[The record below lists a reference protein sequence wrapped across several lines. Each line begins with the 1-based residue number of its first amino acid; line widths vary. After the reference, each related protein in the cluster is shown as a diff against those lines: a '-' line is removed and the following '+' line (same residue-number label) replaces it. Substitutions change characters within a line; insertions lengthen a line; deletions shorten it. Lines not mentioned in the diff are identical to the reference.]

1 VFKKLTKRDCT
12 IKLNQIKMKKQLKKI
27 ISAIFPKG
35 KLKEQIKL
43 AYYSINRPKHTTYE
57 LVKGK
62 EKMAFKTTFKEV
74 AMITNE
80 ALYFIVPDFN
90 YYQHFYKVKANDI
103 VLDAGAN
110 CGHLS
115 IFFSKLVG
123 KEGRVYAFEPDT
135 INIERINKN
144 IKWNATL
151 ADNIKIEELLLWNE
165 NKLVDFYEAGTVGS
179 SAVWIPDAD
188 KCVQKEAIRIDDWV
202 SKNNIK
208 KLDFIKMD
216 IEGAEIEALDGC
228 VQTIENLKPNF
239 AIASYHI
246 VDGEPTYIKVEEFFK
261 KRNYPYKTVRFRKN
275 EIITFA
281 GASLK

>member
-1 VFKKLTKRDCT
+1 
-12 IKLNQIKMKKQLKKI
+12 MKKQLKKI

-35 KLKEQIKL
+35 NLKEQIKL
-43 AYYSINRPKHTTYE
+43 AYYSVNIPNHTTYE
-57 LVKGK
+57 LAKGK
-62 EKMAFKTTFKEV
+62 ESTIAFKTTFKEV
-74 AMITNE
+74 SLITNE

-115 IFFSKLVG
+115 IFFSELVG
-123 KEGRVYAFEPDT
+123 TDGLVYAFEPDRF
-135 INIERINKN
+135 NIERINKN
-144 IKWNATL
+144 RDLNKAL
-151 ADNIKIEELLLWNE
+151 SDNIKIEELLLWNE

-179 SAVWIPDAD
+179 SAVWIPDTD
-188 KCVQKEAIRIDDWV
+188 KCVLKEAIRIDDWV
-202 SKNNIK
+202 LKNNIK

-246 VDGEPTYIKVEEFFK
+246 VDGAPTYIKVEDFFK
-261 KRNYPYKTVRFRKN
+261 KRNYPYKTIRFRKN

-281 GASLK
+281 GASVKD

>member
-1 VFKKLTKRDCT
+1 
-12 IKLNQIKMKKQLKKI
+12 MKKQLKKI
-27 ISAIFPKG
+27 ISALFPSG
-35 KLKEQIKL
+35 GLKEQIKL
-43 AYYSINRPKHTTYE
+43 AYYSINKPKDSSYD
-57 LVKGK
+57 LQKSDGNRIV
-62 EKMAFKTTFKEV
+62 FKTVFKEV
-74 AMITNE
+74 SLITNE

-90 YYQHFYKVKANDI
+90 YYQHFYKVKAHDV

-123 KEGRVYAFEPDT
+123 KDGIVYAFEPDHF
-135 INIERINKN
+135 NIKRINSN
-144 IKWNATL
+144 IQLNAAL
-151 ADNIKIEELLLWNE
+151 ADNIKIEELLLWDE

-188 KCVQKEAIRIDDWV
+188 KCVQKQAVRIDDWV
-202 SKNNIK
+202 VQNNIK

-228 VQTIENLKPNF
+228 VQTIETLKPNF

-246 VDGEPTYIKVEEFFK
+246 VNGEATYIKVEEFFK
-261 KRNYPYKTVRFRKN
+261 KNNYPYQTVRFRKN

-281 GASLK
+281 GASIKQ

>member
-1 VFKKLTKRDCT
+1 MHS
-12 IKLNQIKMKKQLKKI
+12 IKMKKKIKKI
-27 ISAIFPKG
+27 ISALFPNG
-35 KLKEQIKL
+35 GVKEQIKL
-43 AYYSINRPKHTTYE
+43 VYYSINRPKNTSYQ
-57 LVKGK
+57 LKKDKDNIVV
-62 EKMAFKTTFKEV
+62 FKTFFKQV
-74 AMITNE
+74 SLITRE

-90 YYQHFYKVKANDI
+90 YYQHFYKVKANDV

-115 IFFSKLVG
+115 IFFSKLIG
-123 KEGRVYAFEPDT
+123 KDGIVYAFEPDT
-135 INIERINKN
+135 FNIARINKN
-144 IKWNATL
+144 IELNESL
-151 ADNIKIEELLLWNE
+151 ADNIKIEELLLWDE

-188 KCVQKEAIRIDDWV
+188 KCVKKEAVRIDDWV
-202 SKNNIK
+202 AKKHIK

-246 VDGEPTYIKVEEFFK
+246 VDGAATYIKVEAFFK
-261 KRNYPYKTVRFRKN
+261 KMNYPYKTVRFRKN

-281 GASLK
+281 GASITQ

>member
-1 VFKKLTKRDCT
+1 M
-12 IKLNQIKMKKQLKKI
+12 IKKI
-27 ISAIFPKG
+27 KKILSALFPKG
-35 KLKEQIKL
+35 NLKEQIKL
-43 AYYSINRPKHTTYE
+43 VYYSINKPKHTSYE

-62 EKMAFKTTFKEV
+62 ESTIAFKTTFKEV
-74 AMITNE
+74 NLITNE

-90 YYQHFYKVKANDI
+90 YYQHFYQVKANDI

-115 IFFSKLVG
+115 IFFSILVG
-123 KEGRVYAFEPDT
+123 KGGLVYAFEPDAF
-135 INIERINKN
+135 NIERIKKN
-144 IKWNATL
+144 IEWNKDF
-151 ADNIKIEELLLWNE
+151 ADNIKIEELLLWDE

-188 KCVQKEAIRIDDWV
+188 KCVPKEAVRIDDWV
-202 SKNNIK
+202 LKNNIK
-208 KLDFIKMD
+208 KLNFIKMD

-228 VQTIENLKPNF
+228 VATIENLKPNF

-246 VDGEPTYIKVEEFFK
+246 VDGAPTYIKVEEFFK

>member
-1 VFKKLTKRDCT
+1 MIKK
-12 IKLNQIKMKKQLKKI
+12 IKKI
-27 ISAIFPKG
+27 ISALFPNG
-35 KLKEQIKL
+35 NLKEQIKL
-43 AYYSINRPKHTTYE
+43 VFYSINRPTHTSYE
-57 LVKGK
+57 LVQEEGK
-62 EKMAFKTTFKEV
+62 TAFKTTFEQV
-74 AMITNE
+74 SLITNE

-90 YYQHFYKVKANDI
+90 YYQHFYKVKADDI

-123 KEGRVYAFEPDT
+123 KEGLVYAFEPDV
-135 INIERINKN
+135 INIERINRNQQLNKD
-144 IKWNATL
+144 L
-151 ADNIKIEELLLWNE
+151 FDNIKIEELLLWDE

-188 KCVQKEAIRIDDWV
+188 KCVQKQAVRIDDWV
-202 SKNNIK
+202 LKNNIK
-208 KLDFIKMD
+208 KLNFIKMD

-228 VQTIENLKPNF
+228 VQTMEALKPNF

-246 VDGEPTYIKVEEFFK
+246 VNGEPTYIKVEAFFK
-261 KRNYPYKTVRFRKN
+261 KMNYPYQTVRFRKN

-281 GASLK
+281 GSFIKV

>member
-1 VFKKLTKRDCT
+1 
-12 IKLNQIKMKKQLKKI
+12 MKKKIKKI

-35 KLKEQIKL
+35 NLKERIKL

-57 LVKGK
+57 LAKGK
-62 EKMAFKTTFKEV
+62 ESKIAFKTTFKEV
-74 AMITNE
+74 SLITNE

-123 KEGRVYAFEPDT
+123 KEGVIYAFEPDRF
-135 INIERINKN
+135 NIERINQNMGLNKG
-144 IKWNATL
+144 L

-165 NKLVDFYEAGTVGS
+165 NKLVDFHEAGTVGS
-179 SAVWIPDAD
+179 SAVWIPDTD

-202 SKNNIK
+202 SKNKIK

-228 VQTIENLKPNF
+228 VQTIEKLKPKF

-246 VDGEPTYIKVEEFFK
+246 VDGAPTYIKVEKFFQK
-261 KRNYPYKTVRFRKN
+261 MNYPYKTVRFRKN

-281 GASLK
+281 GEVI

>member
-1 VFKKLTKRDCT
+1 MNKPKNTSYQLVINSENKIVFKT
-12 IKLNQIKMKKQLKKI
+12 
-27 ISAIFPKG
+27 
-35 KLKEQIKL
+35 
-43 AYYSINRPKHTTYE
+43 
-57 LVKGK
+57 V
-62 EKMAFKTTFKEV
+62 FKEV
-74 AMITNE
+74 SLITNE

-90 YYQHFYKVKANDI
+90 YYQHFYKVQPNNV

-123 KEGRVYAFEPDT
+123 KNGIVYAFEPDT
-135 INIERINKN
+135 FNIKRINSNKQLN
-144 IKWNATL
+144 NDL
-151 ADNIKIEELLLWNE
+151 LDNIRIEELLLWNE

-179 SAVWIPDAD
+179 SAVWIPDTD
-188 KCVQKEAIRIDDWV
+188 KCVKKEAVRIDHWV
-202 SKNNIK
+202 TKNNIK

-246 VDGEPTYIKVEEFFK
+246 VEGAATYIKVEEFFK
-261 KRNYPYKTVRFRKN
+261 KMNYPYKTVRFRKN

-281 GASLK
+281 GASVNQ